1 MTTVAALARKVLII
15 YKNRLNP
22 TLGFRAHDE
31 KHFQTLFDIFT
42 FNITIH
48 VQTLQIYR
56 MHYTRYANDVS

>member
-22 TLGFRAHDE
+22 ALGFRAHDE

-42 FNITIH
+42 FNIIIH
-48 VQTLQIYR
+48 VQTLQ
-56 MHYTRYANDVS
+56 NL